1 MNWFMRKK
9 AIGLF
14 FTVFILSIGI
24 VVKAQFHPNKNEKV
38 NVIFDTDFGPDYDDV
53 GAIAML
59 HAYAD
64 SGYVNILGT
73 IASTRYEGVASTLD
87 VFNTYF
93 GRPNVPVG
101 VPKHALNRRDW
112 QFWSDTVRYRYP
124 HQIKENRLANDAI
137 TLYRK
142 ILASQSDNSVTII
155 TVGFFSNIAMLMKSG
170 PDKYSPLN
178 GEQLV
183 NKKVK
188 LMVSMAGVFPK
199 GKEFNVDRDAESSYY
214 VFRNWKKPILFSG
227 FEIGKKIYT
236 GLELISNDKIKNSP
250 VKDVFRLCIPKSI
263 HDVKGRMSW
272 DQTTVLI
279 GIKGYDPYYSIK
291 RGRFIIYE
299 DGRNEWEDDPKG
311 IHAYI
316 VEKMD
321 VGKVGELIERVM
333 SHQPIIKE

>member
-1 MNWFMRKK
+1 MKRRL
-9 AIGLF
+9 ISLF
-14 FTVFILSIGI
+14 FTLCFACVRLLVF
-24 VVKAQFHPNKNEKV
+24 AQFEPKKNEKV

-73 IASTRYEGVASTLD
+73 IASTRYEGVAASLD

-93 GRPNVPVG
+93 GRPNIPIG

-112 QFWSDTVRYRYP
+112 QFWSDTVRYKYP
-124 HQIKENRLANDAI
+124 HQIKENRVANDAI
-137 TLYRK
+137 ELYRK
-142 ILASQSDNSVTII
+142 ILASQSDNSITII

-183 NKKVK
+183 NKKVR

-272 DQTTVLI
+272 DQTTVLV
-279 GIKGYDPYYSIK
+279 GVKGYEPYYSIK
-291 RGRFIIYE
+291 KGRFIIHE
-299 DGRNEWEDDPKG
+299 DGRNEWKDDSEG
-311 IHAYI
+311 IHAYL
-316 VEKMD
+316 VEKSD
-321 VGKVGELIERVM
+321 FKSVEKLIETTM
-333 SHQPIIKE
+333 MHIPIR